1 MSSADSTTRP
11 AHRRAAGE
19 SGYHRPAGR
28 WSTPELP
35 EIETIRRGLG
45 PLLVGRRVLRVVVRE
60 RRLREPVSRGGL
72 ARLRGAT
79 VTGIRRRSKYLL
91 LDTDAGLTLL
101 VHLGMTGQLWIADR
115 DRPRR
120 PHEHVVFALDDGRDL
135 RYADI
140 RRFGLMHV
148 VRSDRLDLHPRL
160 KGLGPEPLD
169 GAVSGDTLFRAT
181 RRLKKP
187 VKNFLMDTRA
197 IAGVG
202 NIYACEALFRAAIN
216 PQRPIGRIPRA
227 GWDRLV
233 GSLREVLNAA
243 ISAGGTTLRDFLNA
257 EGDVGYFAFSL
268 RVYDRK
274 GKPCVR
280 CGAAIRRI
288 VQAGRSTFYCPRCQ
302 R

>member
-1 MSSADSTTRP
+1 M
-11 AHRRAAGE
+11 
-19 SGYHRPAGR
+19 
-28 WSTPELP
+28 PELP

-45 PLLVGRRVLRVVVRE
+45 PLLVGRRVLGVEVRD
-60 RRLREPVSRGGL
+60 RRLREPIASRSL
-72 ARLRGAT
+72 ARLRGAA

-91 LDTDAGLTLL
+91 LDTDSGLTLL
-101 VHLGMTGQLWIADR
+101 IHLGMTGQLWVADR
-115 DRPRR
+115 DKPRR
-120 PHEHVVFALDDGRDL
+120 PHEHVVIALDDGRQL
-135 RYADI
+135 RFADT

-169 GAVSGDTLFRAT
+169 GEVLGERLWRST

-202 NIYACEALFRAAIN
+202 NIYACEALHRAGLG
-216 PQRPIGRIPRA
+216 PRRPVGRIARP

-233 GSLREVLNAA
+233 VCLREVLNEA
-243 ISAGGTTLRDFLNA
+243 ISAGGTTVRDFLNA
-257 EGDVGYFAFSL
+257 EGDVGYFAVSL

-274 GKPCVR
+274 GKPCER
-280 CGAAIRRI
+280 CGGSIRRI

-302 R
+302 H

>member
-1 MSSADSTTRP
+1 M
-11 AHRRAAGE
+11 
-19 SGYHRPAGR
+19 
-28 WSTPELP
+28 PELP

-45 PLLVGRRVLRVVVRE
+45 PLLVGRRVLHVLVRE
-60 RRLREPVSRGGL
+60 RRLREPLAPRGL

-91 LDTDAGLTLL
+91 LDTDSGLTLL
-101 VHLGMTGQLWIADR
+101 IHLGMTGQLWVADR
-115 DRPRR
+115 EKPRR
-120 PHEHVVFALDDGRDL
+120 PHEHVVISLDDGRDL

-169 GAVSGDTLFRAT
+169 GEVTGDRLFRAT
-181 RRLKKP
+181 RGLKKP

-202 NIYACEALFRAAIN
+202 NIYACEALY
-216 PQRPIGRIPRA
+216 RA
-227 GWDRLV
+227 GISPRRSVGRLGRPGWEGLMV
-233 GSLREVLNAA
+233 SLRAVLGEA
-243 ISAGGTTLRDFLNA
+243 ITAGGTTLRDFLNA
-257 EGDVGYFAFSL
+257 EGEVGYFAVSL

-274 GKPCVR
+274 GKPCGR
-280 CGAAIRRI
+280 CGTSIRRI

>member
-1 MSSADSTTRP
+1 M
-11 AHRRAAGE
+11 
-19 SGYHRPAGR
+19 
-28 WSTPELP
+28 PELP

-45 PLLVGRRVLRVVVRE
+45 PLLVGRRVLGVTVRD
-60 RRLREPVSRGGL
+60 RRLREPVAPRAL

-101 VHLGMTGQLWIADR
+101 VHLGMTGQLWVADH

-120 PHEHVVFALDDGRDL
+120 PHEHVVIRLDDGRDL

-148 VRSDRLDLHPRL
+148 VKSDRLDLHPRI

-169 GAVSGDTLFRAT
+169 GAVSGEGLFRAT
-181 RRLKKP
+181 RGLKKP

-202 NIYACEALFRAAIN
+202 NIYACETLYRAGIN
-216 PQRPIGRIPRA
+216 PRRPVRKVGRP
-227 GWDRLV
+227 GWERLV
-233 GSLREVLNAA
+233 ESLREVLNEA

-257 EGDVGYFAFSL
+257 EGDAGYFAISL

-274 GKPCVR
+274 GKPCGR
-280 CGAAIRRI
+280 CGKAIRRI

>member
-1 MSSADSTTRP
+1 V
-11 AHRRAAGE
+11 
-19 SGYHRPAGR
+19 
-28 WSTPELP
+28 PELP

-45 PLLVGRRVLRVVVRE
+45 PLLVGRRVLGVEVRE
-60 RRLREPVSRGGL
+60 RRLREPVSPRSL

-91 LDTDAGLTLL
+91 LDTDNGLTLL
-101 VHLGMTGQLWIADR
+101 VHLGMTGQLWVADR
-115 DRPRR
+115 GRPRR
-120 PHEHVVFALDDGRDL
+120 PHEHVVISLDDGRQL

-148 VRSDRLDLHPRL
+148 VCSDRLERHPRL
-160 KGLGPEPLD
+160 RGLGPEPLD
-169 GAVSGDTLFRAT
+169 GAVTGETLFRAT
-181 RRLKKP
+181 RGLKKP

-202 NIYACEALFRAAIN
+202 NIYACEALYRAGVSPRRAV
-216 PQRPIGRIPRA
+216 RRVGRT

-233 GSLREVLNAA
+233 GSLREVLNEA

-257 EGDVGYFAFSL
+257 EGDVGYFAISL

-274 GKPCVR
+274 GKPCGR
-280 CGAAIRRI
+280 CGTTIRRV

-302 R
+302 H

>member
-1 MSSADSTTRP
+1 V
-11 AHRRAAGE
+11 
-19 SGYHRPAGR
+19 
-28 WSTPELP
+28 PELP

-45 PLLVGRRVLRVVVRE
+45 PLLVGRRVLGVEVRE
-60 RRLREPVSRGGL
+60 RRLREPLAPRQL

-79 VTGIRRRSKYLL
+79 VTAVRRRSKYLL

-101 VHLGMTGQLWIADR
+101 VHLGMTGQLWVADR

-120 PHEHVVFALDDGRDL
+120 PHEHVVIALDDGRDL

-148 VRSDRLDLHPRL
+148 VRSDRLDVHPRI

-169 GAVSGDTLFRAT
+169 GAVSGETLFRAT
-181 RRLKKP
+181 RGLKKP

-202 NIYACEALFRAAIN
+202 NIYACETLY
-216 PQRPIGRIPRA
+216 RA
-227 GWDRLV
+227 GVSPRRPVRKVGRSGWDGLV
-233 GSLREVLNAA
+233 ASLREVLNEA

-257 EGDVGYFAFSL
+257 EGDVGYFAVSL

-274 GKPCVR
+274 GKPCGR
-280 CGAAIRRI
+280 CATAIRRI